1 MNHLK
6 YSWVHYCIKM
16 KVFFYHHGKF
26 TEQGQGIM
34 TWPNKGLVWYEG
46 TVENGEQLFDLN
58 WATWFKKHQNNTQN
72 YICHPTLSKIP
83 FQCCRAVPIQLRVPS
98 SASLIWLWRF
108 SEESNHFQL
117 SLIPGR
123 WIQEA
128 SLPFQQAGKTES
140 KCKSPWLSLHF
151 IMLSSHTGKWSSR
164 MCWFLL
170 RTANFQIPNSL
181 KTKAG
186 NE

>member
-1 MNHLK
+1 MNLLK
-6 YSWVHYCIKM
+6 YSWVYYCIKM
-16 KVFFYHHGKF
+16 KVCFQHHGKF
-26 TEQGQGIM
+26 AEQGQGIM
-34 TWPNKGLVWYEG
+34 IWPNKGLVRYEG
-46 TVENGEQLFDLN
+46 TVENGEHLFDLN

-108 SEESNHFQL
+108 SEESNHFQF

-128 SLPFQQAGKTES
+128 SLPFQQAGKREQQVQVSMVVPTLYNAQQ
-140 KCKSPWLSLHF
+140 PYGQV
-151 IMLSSHTGKWSSR
+151 I
-164 MCWFLL
+164 
-170 RTANFQIPNSL
+170 
-181 KTKAG
+181 
-186 NE
+186 